1 MSEFRKFF
9 GQFSLGIQIGLWLG
23 AVFFIACFVIAAL
36 LDKWWLNELLCI
48 FGGVIGWFLGILGS
62 PTSRV
67 QSEKFLEYRRALSA
81 FLSGFVLA
89 KVDFLISRLDMDK
102 IGDPYLQLGRVLLFL
117 ITFCVAL
124 QFTFVTRLTGQQETV
139 PKTGR

>member
-23 AVFFIACFVIAAL
+23 GVFFIACFVIAAI
-36 LDKWWLNELLCI
+36 LDRWWFNELLCI

-62 PTSRV
+62 PASTD
-67 QSEKFLEYRRALSA
+67 QSEKFLEFRRAVSA
-81 FLSGFVLA
+81 FVSGFVLA
-89 KVDFLISRLDMDK
+89 KIEFFIDRLSIHNID
-102 IGDPYLQLGRVLLFL
+102 DPYLQLGRVLLFL

-124 QFTFVTRLTGQQETV
+124 QFTFVTRLTGRPDGVT
-139 PKTGR
+139 PG